1 MVSNLSNNDSLI
13 NFKIV
18 NITVVG
24 ISTQLRKNSEMF
36 RWVAS
41 NFYTL
46 FKSHLLGAKTANIS
60 KPKIQQPK
68 IHLFTTKAGGK
79 NPNDDFEELHNYEE
93 DLEDYEEGIVQH
105 PSSSFD
111 DVIEET
117 LIDYELTIVAWFRE
131 ANWFRGEGNR
141 STDSTK

>member
-18 NITVVG
+18 NLTVVG

-41 NFYTL
+41 NFYTF

-79 NPNDDFEELHNYEE
+79 NPNDNYQE

-117 LIDYELTIVAWFRE
+117 LIDYELTIVAWFR
-131 ANWFRGEGNR
+131 GEGNR